1 MEENCISSNIGI
13 ITIPFLQDNQ
23 YVLSLD
29 GHQLSRNK
37 AITDSIVKKF
47 INKDLEWGLF
57 GLSMNQSIS
66 FDFVMSHSDKDWHW
80 GMCGLSLHPE
90 LTLEFIQENQDKEC
104 VWG

>member
-1 MEENCISSNIGI
+1 
-13 ITIPFLQDNQ
+13 
-23 YVLSLD
+23 
-29 GHQLSRNK
+29 
-37 AITDSIVKKF
+37 
-47 INKDLEWGLF
+47 
-57 GLSMNQSIS
+57 MNQSIS